1 MNLIPVII
9 IDFYSGDILM
19 FAYSNELCLRLTLI
33 TKLAHYYSRTN
44 QSIWL
49 KGEYSG
55 NLHYVQRIYFDCD
68 TDSLIFSVLVLGN
81 GYSCHTLRP
90 TCFYNLLN

>member
-44 QSIWL
+44 QSI
-49 KGEYSG
+49 
-55 NLHYVQRIYFDCD
+55 
-68 TDSLIFSVLVLGN
+68 
-81 GYSCHTLRP
+81 
-90 TCFYNLLN
+90 